1 MPGFGRT
8 RPAHFTQPDSI
19 VPGAGDALAWDRY
32 VYVIKHVDP
41 SGNCPVP
48 GFGDFREN
56 NKNDSIFYHAGNT
69 QIKCKLDSPLGE
81 LIRKNNELKSFFV
94 NNNER
99 ESSKSGEEIP
109 GWAQEILE
117 FFQDHP
123 LIWKSASQSVKD
135 LFFVKGGQNGTRLF
149 MLDYHMLQNS
159 SGNVW
164 HINSDLKALQG
175 LNHQDL
181 TPYLY
186 YTSQILSTISN
197 MMDPLIIIFYTPL
210 DLPYPETRDT

>member
-1 MPGFGRT
+1 MKEKAAIQVKKFLVG
-8 RPAHFTQPDSI
+8 
-19 VPGAGDALAWDRY
+19 
-32 VYVIKHVDP
+32 
-41 SGNCPVP
+41 
-48 GFGDFREN
+48 
-56 NKNDSIFYHAGNT
+56 
-69 QIKCKLDSPLGE
+69 
-81 LIRKNNELKSFFV
+81 
-94 NNNER
+94 
-99 ESSKSGEEIP
+99 
-109 GWAQEILE
+109 AQEILE

-186 YTSQILSTISN
+186 YTSQILSDNIKYDGSTHNYIIYTFGFTISRN
-197 MMDPLIIIFYTPL
+197 KGYMMRKKVQFWKT
-210 DLPYPETRDT
+210 